1 VKISITDC
9 SCEKL
14 IKIARQCGFFI
25 YEGKKHV
32 KIKNRTGQFITI
44 IPRHNRLKKE
54 IVRGIIKA
62 LKTAGGDISY

>member
-32 KIKNRTGQFITI
+32 KIKTRTGQFITI

-54 IVRGIIKA
+54 IVKGIVKA
-62 LKTAGGDISY
+62 FENAGGNVSY